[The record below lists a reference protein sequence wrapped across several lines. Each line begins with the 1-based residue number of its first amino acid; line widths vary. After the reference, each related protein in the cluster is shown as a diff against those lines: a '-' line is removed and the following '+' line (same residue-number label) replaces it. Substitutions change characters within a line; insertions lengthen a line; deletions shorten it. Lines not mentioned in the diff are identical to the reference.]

1 LALAWIRK
9 AIDRVKDETIKNLLR
24 LAFSNTLLHVSKL
37 KAENVRPMAV
47 NNYWVPDDWIEE
59 NVWYRF
65 SERVKLIYRGKKIAQ
80 KRIDPKAIEK
90 LHIYNHTATEL
101 YMLSSES
108 VDYILTDPPYGDS
121 IQYSELSRIW
131 NAWLGN
137 QFLIDEEII
146 INPTQDKG
154 HLEYENLLTD
164 AFKEMYRVLKEGRW
178 LTLCF
183 HNKEFATW
191 NAILS
196 ACRRAGF
203 HYANAVPQKP
213 LSQSFTQ
220 AWAKNSPKTDL
231 FVNLYKPRKVQTD
244 IIDEPTLREFSL
256 RDVVSAVCDE
266 LPDSA
271 KVDLNIVYDKVV
283 IKLVEYAFLSSQ
295 QLNPK
300 EYSIYKV
307 RELLTEGTFG
317 IGNSECGMRN

>member
-1 LALAWIRK
+1 
-9 AIDRVKDETIKNLLR
+9 
-24 LAFSNTLLHVSKL
+24 
-37 KAENVRPMAV
+37 
-47 NNYWVPDDWIEE
+47 
-59 NVWYRF
+59 
-65 SERVKLIYRGKKIAQ
+65 
-80 KRIDPKAIEK
+80 
-90 LHIYNHTATEL
+90 
-101 YMLSSES
+101 MLSSES

-154 HLEYENLLTD
+154 HDEYENLLTD

-203 HYANAVPQKP
+203 HYANAVPQRP

-231 FVNLYKPRKVQTD
+231 FVNLYKPGKVQMD
-244 IIDEPTLREFSL
+244 IILEPTLRGFSL

-266 LPDSA
+266 LPDA
-271 KVDLNIVYDKVV
+271 VNKDLSVVYDRVV
-283 IKLVEYAFLSSQ
+283 IKLVEYAFNTSQ

-300 EYSIYKV
+300 DYSIYKV
-307 RELLTEGTFG
+307 RELLKEG
-317 IGNSECGMRN
+317 IL

>member
-1 LALAWIRK
+1 
-9 AIDRVKDETIKNLLR
+9 
-24 LAFSNTLLHVSKL
+24 VSKL

-65 SERVKLIYRGKKIAQ
+65 SERFKLIEKGKKITCR
-80 KRIDPKAIEK
+80 RINSEVVEK
-90 LHIYNHTATEL
+90 LHIYNHTATDL
-101 YMLSSES
+101 YMLSDES

-131 NAWLGN
+131 NTWLEKD
-137 QFLIDEEII
+137 FLIDEEII

-154 HLEYENLLTD
+154 HLEYENLLTH
-164 AFKEMYRVLKEGRW
+164 AFLEMYRVLKSGRW

-191 NAILS
+191 NAILR
-196 ACRRAGF
+196 ACRNAGF

-231 FVNLYKPRKVQTD
+231 FVNLYKPSKVQTD
-244 IIDEPTLREFSL
+244 IVDEPTLESFSL

-266 LPDSA
+266 LPNA
-271 KVDLNIVYDKVV
+271 VNKDLSIVYDRVV

-300 EYSIYKV
+300 DYSIYKV
-307 RELLTEGTFG
+307 RELLTEGTL
-317 IGNSECGMRN
+317 